1 VNMAQYLLK
10 VLSQEELKH
19 VLNCDVCEKEQT
31 EDGII
36 ITLVDDS
43 RLLYTDKGEFRYFG
57 G

>member
-1 VNMAQYLLK
+1 MAQYLLK